1 VTVLLDVVGLCLI
14 VLGAWLIV
22 PWLGLIVAGCGLIA
36 IAFALDRG
44 KPPIRQGTDR

>member
-22 PWLGLIVAGCGLIA
+22 PWLGLIVAGCGCLGG
-36 IAFALDRG
+36 AFALDRS
-44 KPPIRQGTDR
+44 KPRTRRSDG

>member
-1 VTVLLDVVGLCLI
+1 MTVLLDVVGLCLI

-22 PWLGLIVAGCGLIA
+22 PWLGLIVAGCGFIA

-44 KPPIRQGTDR
+44 RPNVSDRSDR